1 MSSIPARFASAGPL
15 LLVAPNITS
24 YGAFLREV
32 ARDVGR
38 LGLEAHC
45 ICDTRALWGGSDAFA
60 ADPVAFHTVAMPRS
74 IDLRAHWATALR
86 IRQIVREVRPSLV
99 HAHFSAAIFTTA
111 LARTR
116 EWPVTVGTFHG
127 LRFPVAS
134 GWKRPVM
141 RAVEA
146 WSARRLTHAWVLT
159 DDDRRALARAAG
171 ASRVTRQ
178 AGFGVG
184 CDLHQFSPSR
194 FTPDARASLRARLGF
209 GQADLVVTFV
219 GRFAGFKGFDAVSK
233 GFLEAARSH
242 SRIRLLLVGSQDPL
256 HPTGLTPSEHD
267 GLVRSD
273 RVVDVGWQNDTDTF
287 LAISDIAVLPSQRE
301 GMPVC
306 LMEALAMG
314 VPVITASTRG
324 CRDVVRHAV
333 DGFVLADCAPSQIAH
348 AISELASSPEMR
360 SEFSR
365 NALAGR
371 QRFDRRIFVAEQVR
385 AYQTL
390 IEQRQ
395 RPTDRI
401 AS

>member
-1 MSSIPARFASAGPL
+1 MSDMPRFASAGPL
-15 LLVAPNITS
+15 LLIAPNITS
-24 YGAFLREV
+24 YGAFLSEV
-32 ARDVGR
+32 AREVER
-38 LGLEAHC
+38 LGVEAHC
-45 ICDTRALWGGSDAFA
+45 ICDTRALWGRSDAFA
-60 ADPVAFHTVAMPRS
+60 AERVAFHPVAMPRS
-74 IDLRAHWATALR
+74 TDVCAHWATALR
-86 IRQIVREVRPSLV
+86 IRHIVHELRPALV

-116 EWPVTVGTFHG
+116 AWPVTVGTFHG

-159 DDDRRALARAAG
+159 DDDRHALARAAG

-178 AGFGVG
+178 SGFGVG
-184 CDLHQFSPSR
+184 CDLHRFSPSR
-194 FTPDARASLRARLGF
+194 FTADARAALRARLGF
-209 GQADLVVTFV
+209 GEADFVVTFI
-219 GRFAGFKGFDAVSK
+219 GRFTAFKGFDAVSK

-256 HPTGLTPSEHD
+256 HPTGLTPTEHD
-267 GLVRSD
+267 ELVRSD
-273 RVVDVGWQNDTDTF
+273 RVVDVGWRNDTDTF
-287 LAISDIAVLPSQRE
+287 LAISDVAVLPSQRE

-324 CRDVVRHAV
+324 CRDVVRQGV
-333 DGFVLADCAPSQIAH
+333 DGFVLADCAPSQIAR
-348 AISELASSPEMR
+348 AISELASSPEVH
-360 SEFSR
+360 SEFGR

-371 QRFDRRIFVAEQVR
+371 QRFDRRIFVAQQVR

-395 RPTDRI
+395 RPKARI